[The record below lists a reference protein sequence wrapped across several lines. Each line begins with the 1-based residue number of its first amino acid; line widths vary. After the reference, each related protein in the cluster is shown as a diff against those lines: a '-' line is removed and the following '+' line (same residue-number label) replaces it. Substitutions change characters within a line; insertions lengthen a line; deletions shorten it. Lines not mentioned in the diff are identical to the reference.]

1 MAETLRDMVVSLSL
15 NSDNFSANLRSINQ
29 QLKEAD
35 SQFKL
40 AASGVTNFEN
50 TAAGA
55 QAQLASLQ
63 QKFQLQQ
70 QAVQQYERALEAAKG
85 KLETSVQTHEKL
97 AAKLDTAR
105 QRHADL
111 GQQVDKLTADL
122 REAEEAGL
130 KGTDAYAEME
140 AELERLKSEYAALGQ
155 EVQKLEGQLSRSEN
169 AMRRNADAVTKANT
183 NLNNARA
190 GLQQIQSHIAQVTSR
205 LQRLQNSWLNAAD
218 RMAQFGEKAKAAGK
232 SVEGVGKSLSKL
244 SAVAIGAGTVAV
256 KTFASYDDAIRQVYA
271 TMGLSESEST
281 AEMKALSDAAQE
293 MGASTR
299 YSASEAASAL
309 NYLALAGYDS
319 EKAIEALPTV
329 LNLAQAS
336 GIDLASASDMVTDSM
351 SALGLEMSYMPAFAD
366 QMAKASQKSNTSV
379 AQLGEGMRRVWAWNR
394 ITRRRRSCLH
404 PSQRRKTN
412 PPQAS
417 STPDMNLP
425 GYMNRAWVWN
435 RIWTGRLTC
444 MRKRKK
450 KTAKMLWPRWSALGN
465 RSFNQTTR
473 LETEHRGLKSATP

>member
-15 NSDNFSANLRSINQ
+15 NSDNFSANLRS
-29 QLKEAD
+29 
-35 SQFKL
+35 KL

-140 AELERLKSEYAALGQ
+140 AELERLKSEYAASGQ

-336 GIDLASASDMVTDSM
+336 GIDLASASDIVCTGTGDVLYACLCGSDGEGQPEIQHLRGP
-351 SALGLEMSYMPAFAD
+351 AWRRHAQGLGVEQDYAQAAKLFA
-366 QMAKASQKSNTSV
+366 SV
-379 AQLGEGMRRVWAWNR
+379 A
-394 ITRRRRSCLH
+394 
-404 PSQRRKTN
+404 
-412 PPQAS
+412 AS
-417 STPDMNLP
+417 EN
-425 GYMNRAWVWN
+425 
-435 RIWTGRLTC
+435 
-444 MRKRKK
+444 
-450 KTAKMLWPRWSALGN
+450 
-465 RSFNQTTR
+465 
-473 LETEHRGLKSATP
+473 KSATGVVDAGYELARLYEQGLGVEQDLDRAIDLYEEAEEKDSEDAVAALERLGK

>member
-140 AELERLKSEYAALGQ
+140 AELERLKSEYAASGQ

-190 GLQQIQSHIAQVTSR
+190 GL
-205 LQRLQNSWLNAAD
+205 
-218 RMAQFGEKAKAAGK
+218 AKAAGK

-366 QMAKASQKSNTSV
+366 QMA
-379 AQLGEGMRRVWAWNR
+379 QLGEGMRRVWAWNR

-450 KTAKMLWPRWSALGN
+450 TAAKMLWPRWSALGN

>member
-1 MAETLRDMVVSLSL
+1 MAEALRDMVVSLSL

-111 GQQVDKLTADL
+111 CQQVDKLTADL
-122 REAEEAGL
+122 REAEEAGP

-140 AELERLKSEYAALGQ
+140 AELERLKSEYAASGQ

-190 GLQQIQSHIAQVTSR
+190 GLQQIQSHIVQVTSR

-256 KTFASYDDAIRQVYA
+256 KTFASYDDAIRLVYA

-336 GIDLASASDMVTDSM
+336 GIDLASASDI
-351 SALGLEMSYMPAFAD
+351 L
-366 QMAKASQKSNTSV
+366 
-379 AQLGEGMRRVWAWNR
+379 
-394 ITRRRRSCLH
+394 
-404 PSQRRKTN
+404 
-412 PPQAS
+412 
-417 STPDMNLP
+417 
-425 GYMNRAWVWN
+425 
-435 RIWTGRLTC
+435 IW
-444 MRKRKK
+444 
-450 KTAKMLWPRWSALGN
+450 GN
-465 RSFNQTTR
+465 
-473 LETEHRGLKSATP
+473 

>member
-140 AELERLKSEYAALGQ
+140 AELERLKSEYAASGQ

-190 GLQQIQSHIAQVTSR
+190 GL
-205 LQRLQNSWLNAAD
+205 
-218 RMAQFGEKAKAAGK
+218 
-232 SVEGVGKSLSKL
+232 EGVGKSLSKL

-366 QMAKASQKSNTSV
+366 QM
-379 AQLGEGMRRVWAWNR
+379 WNR

-450 KTAKMLWPRWSALGN
+450 TAAKMLWPRWSALGN